1 MEISRQKA
9 VRAAREKLEFTEKT
23 MTVRHWLLLK
33 PSGLQPAT

>member
-23 MTVRHWLLLK
+23 MTVRH
-33 PSGLQPAT
+33 